1 MLRSILYR
9 STCNLTSLV
18 KRELRII
25 PKKQTKKIVN
35 HNNNISEKTILKLEI
50 DKLKMNIENMNDR
63 VLSLQR
69 TRTYVIIYVCSYIL
83 VNIFW

>member
-25 PKKQTKKIVN
+25 PKKQNKKIVN

>member
-9 STCNLTSLV
+9 STCNLTSLI

-35 HNNNISEKTILKLEI
+35 QNNNIAEKTILKLEI